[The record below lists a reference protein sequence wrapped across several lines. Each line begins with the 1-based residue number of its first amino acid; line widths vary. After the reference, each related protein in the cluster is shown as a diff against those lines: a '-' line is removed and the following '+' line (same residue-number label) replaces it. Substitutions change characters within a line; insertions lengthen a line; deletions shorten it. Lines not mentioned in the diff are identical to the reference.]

1 MPMRKEC
8 GNIDGIKCYVENKDK
23 VKGKIKNLNIENGKF
38 IYTLRNYTNRELT
51 HDEMDDIINDEK
63 NNIGKNNFLIKKHN
77 YIKTTKEYNKR
88 INNFYNNLILMNE
101 HKTPNE
107 ENEKQYN
114 KTFMCV
120 CGQKIKLINKLKHK
134 RNKHHLKYMNEIFIK
149 QYE

>member
-23 VKGKIKNLNIENGKF
+23 LKGKIKNLNIENGKF
-38 IYTLRNYTNRELT
+38 IYTLHNYTNRELT
-51 HDEMDDIINDEK
+51 PDEMDDIINDEK
-63 NNIGKNNFLIKKHN
+63 DNIGKNNFLIKKHN
-77 YIKTTKEYNKR
+77 YIKMTKEYNAR

-101 HKTPNE
+101 HQTPNE
-107 ENEKQYN
+107 ENEKQHN